1 MVSCKTAP
9 KPVSRSPEE
18 ADRIRPALKEAGSG
32 PLRAGSAS
40 VDANKQSDKA
50 EAGAR
55 RPASS
60 RSRGRAGQCLVLRTA
75 PRPGRDT
82 EGRTRK
88 CQSSHENTREQS
100 NETPLDVP
108 PTPQQA
114 PGRSGCP
121 SETSI
126 EVPERLRTSPPL
138 APRLRAAAARP
149 SPHCSSSFP
158 LETVHS
164 ARRKRLREE
173 QGDRSCFQ
181 TREPRGQMD
190 PLLKIPG
197 AGCARGGGLCGPPCA
212 AGSGTPL
219 AWFFQGCRLRQPRPD
234 RRGPRSLPPLPAP
247 RSTCPWR
254 TAKGSRSVCAAGT
267 QRPLVDAAHSNRSG
281 CGASLLPGRR
291 RSPPPAQV
299 TGPPQTSPG
308 TVWVLS

>member
-75 PRPGRDT
+75 PGPGRDT

-88 CQSSHENTREQS
+88 CQSSHENSREQS

-108 PTPQQA
+108 PTPQRA

-121 SETSI
+121 SETSS

-197 AGCARGGGLCGPPCA
+197 AGCARGRRSVRA
-212 AGSGTPL
+212 AVRRRVRDASCLVFSGMSFE
-219 AWFFQGCRLRQPRPD
+219 AAQAGRARAPRPPALACTPVAL
-234 RRGPRSLPPLPAP
+234 PRAPGGQLKGAAASAP
-247 RSTCPWR
+247 RARSAPWW
-254 TAKGSRSVCAAGT
+254 T
-267 QRPLVDAAHSNRSG
+267 QRSPTAPAA
-281 CGASLLPGRR
+281 A
-291 RSPPPAQV
+291 PPS
-299 TGPPQTSPG
+299 SPG
-308 TVWVLS
+308 AGAPRPQHR

>member
-60 RSRGRAGQCLVLRTA
+60 RSRGRAGQCLVLTTA
-75 PRPGRDT
+75 PGPGRDT

-108 PTPQQA
+108 PTPQRA

-197 AGCARGGGLCGPPCA
+197 AGCAGGRRSVRA
-212 AGSGTPL
+212 AVRRWVRDAACLFFSGMSFE
-219 AWFFQGCRLRQPRPD
+219 AAHLRQPRPD
-234 RRGPRSLPPLPAP
+234 GRGPRGLPPLPAP
-247 RSTCPWR
+247 RSLCH
-254 TAKGSRSVCAAGT
+254 V
-267 QRPLVDAAHSNRSG
+267 PLEDS
-281 CGASLLPGRR
+281 
-291 RSPPPAQV
+291 
-299 TGPPQTSPG
+299 
-308 TVWVLS
+308 

>member
-1 MVSCKTAP
+1 MP
-9 KPVSRSPEE
+9 
-18 ADRIRPALKEAGSG
+18 RPG
-32 PLRAGSAS
+32 
-40 VDANKQSDKA
+40 
-50 EAGAR
+50 
-55 RPASS
+55 
-60 RSRGRAGQCLVLRTA
+60 
-75 PRPGRDT
+75 PGRDT

-88 CQSSHENTREQS
+88 CQSSHENTRERS
-100 NETPLDVP
+100 NETPLHVP
-108 PTPQQA
+108 PTPQRA

-121 SETSI
+121 SETSS

-197 AGCARGGGLCGPPCA
+197 AGCARGRRSVRA
-212 AGSGTPL
+212 AVRRRVRDASCLVFSGMSFE
-219 AWFFQGCRLRQPRPD
+219 AAHLRQPRPD
-234 RRGPRSLPPLPAP
+234 GRGARGLPPLPAP

>member
-32 PLRAGSAS
+32 PLRAGRAS

-75 PRPGRDT
+75 PGPGRD
-82 EGRTRK
+82 TRK
-88 CQSSHENTREQS
+88 CQSSHENTRKRS

-108 PTPQQA
+108 PTPQRA

-121 SETSI
+121 SETSS

-197 AGCARGGGLCGPPCA
+197 AGCARGRRSVRA
-212 AGSGTPL
+212 AVRRRVRDASCLVFSGMSFE
-219 AWFFQGCRLRQPRPD
+219 AAHLRQPRPD
-234 RRGPRSLPPLPAP
+234 GRGPRGLRPCLHPGPRAPGGQLKGAAASAP
-247 RSTCPWR
+247 RARSAPWW
-254 TAKGSRSVCAAGT
+254 T
-267 QRPLVDAAHSNRSG
+267 QRTPTAPAA
-281 CGASLLPGRR
+281 A
-291 RSPPPAQV
+291 PPS
-299 TGPPQTSPG
+299 SPG
-308 TVWVLS
+308 AGAPRPQHR